1 MVKNMEVKMP
11 VPGGKWLRRISI
23 GDVII
28 HAVLIVM
35 GFIFLF
41 PFIYIVS
48 ASFSSP
54 QAIASNPFLF
64 YPKGFNLEAYKLLF
78 SVRIIWQ
85 GYINSLFYMSA
96 GTTLNVTLTLLAGYA
111 LSKQNL
117 PGKSVITVFFLVTM
131 FFSGGMIPSYLLVRD
146 LGMLDTRW
154 ALILPGAIS
163 TWNMLVT
170 RAFMQNNVPQDLSD
184 AAVVDG
190 ASEFL
195 FFRKIVL
202 PLSLPITVVMILFY
216 ASGHWNAW
224 FSAFL
229 YIRNSALY
237 PLQLTLR
244 NILVQGQMGDMAGS
258 LSDDA
263 AERLLMALSLKY
275 AIMVAALLPMMIVFP
290 FVQKY
295 FVKGVMIGALKE

>member
-1 MVKNMEVKMP
+1 
-11 VPGGKWLRRISI
+11 
-23 GDVII
+23 
-28 HAVLIVM
+28 M
-35 GFIFLF
+35 GIIFLF

-54 QAIASNPFLF
+54 SAIAANPFLF

-85 GYINSLFYMSA
+85 GYINSFFYMSV
-96 GTTLNVTLTLLAGYA
+96 GTTLNVVLTLLAGYA

-154 ALILPGAIS
+154 AMVLPGAIS

-216 ASGHWNAW
+216 SSGHWNAW
-224 FSAFL
+224 FNAFL

-244 NILVQGQMGDMAGS
+244 NILIQGQMGDMAGS

-275 AIMVAALLPMMIVFP
+275 AIMVAALLPMMAAFP

>member
-1 MVKNMEVKMP
+1 MSAL
-11 VPGGKWLRRISI
+11 GRKWFKRTST
-23 GDVII
+23 GDIII

-35 GFIFLF
+35 GLIFLL

-54 QAIASNPFLF
+54 SAIAANPFLF

-85 GYINSLFYMSA
+85 GYINSIFYMST
-96 GTTLNVTLTLLAGYA
+96 GTTLNVVLTLLAGYA
-111 LSKQNL
+111 LSKSNL
-117 PGKSVITVFFLVTM
+117 PGRNIITIFFLVTM
-131 FFSGGMIPSYLLVRD
+131 FFSGGMIPSYLLIRD
-146 LGMLDTRW
+146 LRMLDTRW
-154 ALILPGAIS
+154 AMILPGAIS

-216 ASGHWNAW
+216 SSGHWNSW
-224 FSAFL
+224 FNAFL

-237 PLQLTLR
+237 PLQLTLM

-263 AERLLMALSLKY
+263 AERLLMVLSLKY
-275 AIMVAALLPMMIVFP
+275 AIMVAALFPMMITFP

>member
-1 MVKNMEVKMP
+1 MEVKMT
-11 VPGGKWLRRISI
+11 VAGGKWPRRISI
-23 GDVII
+23 GDIII
-28 HAVLIVM
+28 HAALIVM

-54 QAIASNPFLF
+54 SAIASNPFLF

-78 SVRIIWQ
+78 SVTIIWQ

-96 GTTLNVTLTLLAGYA
+96 GTTLNVILTLLAGYA

-117 PGKSVITVFFLVTM
+117 PGKSIITVFFLITM

-146 LGMLDTRW
+146 LHMLDTRW
-154 ALILPGAIS
+154 AMILPGAIS
-163 TWNMLVT
+163 TGNMLVT

-216 ASGHWNAW
+216 SSGHWNSW
-224 FSAFL
+224 FNAFL
-229 YIRNSALY
+229 YIRNTALY

-275 AIMVAALLPMMIVFP
+275 AIMVAALLPMMAAFP

>member
-1 MVKNMEVKMP
+1 
-11 VPGGKWLRRISI
+11 
-23 GDVII
+23 
-28 HAVLIVM
+28 M
-35 GFIFLF
+35 GMIFLF

-54 QAIASNPFLF
+54 SAIAANPFLF

-78 SVRIIWQ
+78 SVTIIWQ
-85 GYINSLFYMSA
+85 GYINSIFYMTV
-96 GTTLNVTLTLLAGYA
+96 GTVLNVTLTLLAGYA
-111 LSKQNL
+111 LSRPNL
-117 PGKSVITVFFLVTM
+117 PGKNVITVFFLITM

-146 LGMLDTRW
+146 LHMLDTRW
-154 ALILPGAIS
+154 AMILPGAIS

-170 RAFMQNNVPQDLSD
+170 RAFMQNNVPQDLAD

-195 FFRKIVL
+195 FFRKVVL

-216 ASGHWNAW
+216 SSGHWNSW
-224 FSAFL
+224 FNAFL

-244 NILVQGQMGDMAGS
+244 NILVQGQMGEMAGS

-275 AIMVAALLPMMIVFP
+275 AIMVAALLPMMAVFP
-290 FVQKY
+290 FAQKY

>member
-1 MVKNMEVKMP
+1 MP
-11 VPGGKWLRRISI
+11 GIRKRLFRTFSI
-23 GDVII
+23 GDIVI
-28 HAVLIVM
+28 HAVLLSLCCL
-35 GFIFLF
+35 FIF
-41 PFIYIVS
+41 PFIYIIS
-48 ASFSSP
+48 ASFSRAS
-54 QAIASNPFLF
+54 AVASNPFLF

-78 SVRIIWQ
+78 SVSTIWQ
-85 GYINSLFYMSA
+85 GYINSLFYMTA
-96 GTTLNVTLTLLAGYA
+96 GTTLNVILTLLAGYA
-111 LSKQNL
+111 LSKSNL
-117 PGKSVITVFFLVTM
+117 PGKNVITVFFLLTM
-131 FFSGGMIPSYLLVRD
+131 FFSGGMIPGYLLVRD
-146 LGMLDTRW
+146 LKMLDTPW
-154 ALILPGAIS
+154 AMILPGAIS

-170 RAFMQNNVPQDLSD
+170 RTFMQHNVPQDLSD

-224 FSAFL
+224 FNAFIYL
-229 YIRNSALY
+229 RDGRLY
-237 PLQLTLR
+237 PLQLILR
-244 NILVQGQMGDMAGS
+244 NILIQGQLGDMTGG

-275 AIMVAALLPMMIVFP
+275 AIMVAGLVPMMAAFP